1 MIIDDC
7 VDDEIRAQLDVDFLQ
22 NQDLIEV
29 IDDVTENT
37 DPPSRLVKLNL
48 DSYENFLK
56 NADNFTLRGVARE
69 WEIKPQSPK
78 EKYKIDL

>member
-7 VDDEIRAQLDVDFLQ
+7 VDDELRAQLDVDFLQ

-69 WEIKPQSPK
+69 
-78 EKYKIDL
+78 